1 MMRRHDWQARLDAVL
16 RDAET
21 RPFAWGRQDC
31 ALFACDC
38 IAAMCDE
45 DPAARFRG
53 RYRSGSGAYG
63 AIRRLGGAR
72 DLAGLATKVLGASI
86 APAFARRGDLAEVE
100 TETGPAL
107 GVVLGR
113 EIALVAPEGLV
124 RVAAARARRA
134 WRVG

>member
-1 MMRRHDWQARLDAVL
+1 MRRHDWQARLDAVL
-16 RDAET
+16 RAAET

-38 IAAMCDE
+38 IAAMCGE

-53 RYRSGSGAYG
+53 RYRTARGACR

-72 DLAGLATKVLGASI
+72 DLGDLATKALGAAI

-100 TETGPAL
+100 TDGGPAL
-107 GVVLGR
+107 GIVLGGV
-113 EIALVAPEGLV
+113 IALVAPEGLV
-124 RVAAARARRA
+124 RVGVDRARRA